1 MVVAFKPGRGWKSGR
16 ERGNRW
22 KGSPRSGGGFS
33 QVVGWVFQ
41 DRILDHVSEID
52 PRSKD
57 EICEAL
63 ANDYG
68 SFELRTFHRN
78 LAKLVKSGHVAV
90 EREYNMKT
98 GHMDP
103 VYRRLRRDL
112 PDPSIR
118 PHRRKRGKMT
128 AWPVRHENPVGPWPG
143 YLVVVGVRHN
153 TGRREPTVSKGG
165 RTSPAWPT
173 PGDLIKNEARR
184 ASARSPGSRPP
195 AASAPR
201 PARPPAAARRAR

>member
-1 MVVAFKPGRGWKSGR
+1 MVVALKPSKGWAAARK
-16 ERGNRW
+16 RGNRW
-22 KGSPRSGGGFS
+22 KGGPRSGGGFS

-57 EICEAL
+57 QICEAL

-78 LAKLVKSGHVAV
+78 LAKLIASGHVGK
-90 EREYNMKT
+90 ELEYNMKT
-98 GHMDP
+98 GNMEP

-118 PHRRKRGKMT
+118 PPRRKRGKMT
-128 AWPVRHENPVGPWPG
+128 AWPVRHDNPVGPWPG
-143 YLVVVGVRHN
+143 YLVVVGTRHD
-153 TGRREPTVSKGG
+153 TGRREPKVNLGG
-165 RTSPAWPT
+165 RISPTWPT
-173 PGDLIKNEARR
+173 AGDLLKNEARR
-184 ASARSPGSRPP
+184 ASAKSPGSRPP
-195 AASAPR
+195 GASANP
-201 PARPPAAARRAR
+201 PARPPEAARRAR